1 MIISILRL
9 LCYLIPTILGPIVP
23 LFLALKTTANINTPD
38 PENTSP
44 RQDIHPENE
53 SATTNQQ
60 STHKILMEIHDL
72 LKQKLQVGKDRD
84 QGQQDQ
90 EVNGSND
97 LRRLGYQQRWISW
110 DQKDRRD

>member
-1 MIISILRL
+1 MV
-9 LCYLIPTILGPIVP
+9 ILGPIVP
-23 LFLALKTTANINTPD
+23 LFLALKTKANTNTPD

-44 RQDIHPENE
+44 RQDIQPETV

-60 STHKILMEIHDL
+60 DTHKILMEIHNL
-72 LKQKLQVGKDRD
+72 LKQKLQGGKDRD

-97 LRRLGYQQRWISW
+97 QE
-110 DQKDRRD
+110 D